1 MARDPEQPLP
11 TVDPV
16 QRSRLAGTRSETQV
30 GEHITV
36 LAPGE
41 ATEGYEIF
49 LQRGPEGTRMFA
61 DLAREIAPVNPDV
74 GQLAEVGARH
84 GLRVAV

>member
-1 MARDPEQPLP
+1 
-11 TVDPV
+11 
-16 QRSRLAGTRSETQV
+16 
-30 GEHITV
+30 
-36 LAPGE
+36 
-41 ATEGYEIF
+41 
-49 LQRGPEGTRMFA
+49 MFA